1 MAASGVNII
10 DVITYEARRATSGCG
25 RSKKPQIIPVFGMK
39 KGPTCGISSSQTP
52 QGGVAMSNLRSI
64 VEQTAGRIKEEISE
78 QDEWKEAAPES
89 RGIKKRIHA
98 KVDEV
103 FAFLE
108 GRGDRAT
115 FDGVEKALVRLVFM
129 LGRLFLAYFLAWRQE
144 HSEKEIEAARCD
156 GFWPGDPQPRLLGT
170 FFGKVRY
177 WRTYMRDRDG
187 GGVYPL
193 DAALGLTADGF
204 SMLVLSLAA
213 RLATVVSFDQVTGLL
228 LTFLSWSPSK
238 TSVEKAVLGFGR
250 CTTEW
255 FEKAPP
261 PGGDG
266 EVLVIQF
273 DGKATPTATEGELEK
288 RRGTRRPNPYPD
300 SPRHRGREKRRRRG
314 SKPRRK
320 KGDKAKN
327 GKAATLVVM
336 YTLKIA
342 QDAKGLVILK
352 GPINRKVYASYAKKG
367 HAFAIARREADKRGF
382 TAGSGKTIQIVT
394 DGDLGMESLIRD
406 TFPEATHTLDI
417 MHALDY
423 LWTAG
428 ECLHKE
434 GSPELVAW
442 IEDMKGFMYA
452 GKVKLIIRRLKKA
465 LEEKPKKGPGNKGKR
480 KRLAAVINY
489 YEKRVHMMDY
499 GHLAEQDLEIGSGSV
514 EGAVKHVIGKRF
526 DYGSMRWIK
535 ERAEALLQLR
545 CIEINGD
552 WDSFVAFVHQKLR
565 AKATRDME
573 LQALMTSKVSP
584 LPTYGLAA

>member
-1 MAASGVNII
+1 MVLI
-10 DVITYEARRATSGCG
+10 DVRLINFITYAARRPNWSHA
-25 RSKKPQIIPVFGMK
+25 RSRKAHIIRFFRMK
-39 KGPTCGISSSQTP
+39 KGPTCGISSCIKQA
-52 QGGVAMSNLRSI
+52 GGEAVSNLRSI
-64 VEQTAGRIKEEISE
+64 VDQTTTRIKEEISE

-89 RGIKKRIHA
+89 QDIKKRIHA
-98 KVDEV
+98 KVDEI

-108 GRGDRAT
+108 RRSDRRS
-115 FDGVEKALVRLVFM
+115 FDEVEKTAVLLVFM
-129 LGRLFLAYFLAWRQE
+129 LGRLFLAYFLAWREE
-144 HSEKEIEAARCD
+144 HSEKEIESARRN
-156 GFWPGDPQPRLLGT
+156 GYWPGDPQARLLGT

-177 WRTYMRDRDG
+177 WRTYMRDRG
-187 GGVYPL
+187 GGGFYPL

-204 SMLVLSLAA
+204 SMLVLSVAA
-213 RLATVVSFDQVTGLL
+213 RLATLVSFDQVTGLL
-228 LTFLSWSPSK
+228 LAFLSWSPSK

-250 CTTEW
+250 YTTEW

-261 PGGDG
+261 PEGDG
-266 EVLVIQF
+266 EVLIIQF
-273 DGKATPTATEGELEK
+273 DGKATPTATEEELKK
-288 RRGTRRPNPYPD
+288 RRGKRRRNRYPD
-300 SPRHRGREKRRRRG
+300 SPRHRSRDKRLRRG
-314 SKPRRK
+314 SKPRLK

-342 QDAKGLVILK
+342 QDAKGRPILK
-352 GPINRKVYASYAKKG
+352 GPINRKVYGSYAKKG
-367 HAFAIARREADKRGF
+367 HAFAVARREADKRGF
-382 TAGSGKTIQIVT
+382 TAGSGKLIQIVT
-394 DGDLGMESLIRD
+394 DGDRSMVPLICD
-406 TFPEATHTLDI
+406 TFPEAKHTLDI

-434 GSPELVAW
+434 GSPELLAW
-442 IEDMKGFMYA
+442 IEDMKNLMYA

-465 LEEKPKKGPGNKGKR
+465 LEQTPKKGPGNKGKR
-480 KRLAAVINY
+480 KRLASVITY
-489 YEKRVHMMDY
+489 YEKRIHMMDY
-499 GHLAEQDLEIGSGSV
+499 GALADQDLEIGSGSV

-552 WDSFVAFVHQKLR
+552 WDSFVAFVHHKLKE
-565 AKATRDME
+565 KAMRHME
-573 LQALMTSKVSP
+573 LQTLLTSKANP